1 MDRKKLLPSFFVIGT
16 QKSGTTTL
24 HDWLSS
30 EPGIRLPSQKETHF
44 FSMEEIFNR
53 GLDWY
58 MDQFPKTEPDSAA
71 FFGEVDPDYIF
82 YENTPD
88 RIKAFI
94 DKPRLIL
101 ILRNPIERAYS
112 HYLMSYRRGIETLP
126 FSEALRSEESRR
138 SHGDKH
144 YNPHFSYMGRGEFCA
159 QIGRYREVFPESEFL
174 FIKYDELFNA
184 ETGKDIYQAVCR
196 FIGLKE
202 PKQTFDVAKKTN
214 VASRFKSKLFADF
227 IYGKSPLKKTI
238 GLLIPSKSLKFKI
251 AVLMDKLNRVNITDK
266 SDEWWSQVPVEMLDD
281 VTRGIQK
288 LETIT
293 GLKLQ
298 DWIEKNLT
306 MIKAKTT

>member
-30 EPGIRLPSQKETHF
+30 EPGIRLPAQKETHF
-44 FSMEEIFNR
+44 FSMKEIFER

-58 MDQFPKTEPDSAA
+58 MDQFPKTEPGDEPVY
-71 FFGEVDPDYIF
+71 GEVDPDYIF
-82 YENTPD
+82 YENTPA
-88 RIKAFI
+88 RIRAFI
-94 DKPRLIL
+94 DKPRFIL

-126 FSEALRSEESRR
+126 FSEALRRESLRR
-138 SHGDKH
+138 SERDDN
-144 YNPHFSYMGRGEFCA
+144 YYPHFSYMGRGEYCA
-159 QIGRYREVFPESEFL
+159 QISRYREVFPESDFL

-184 ETGKDIYQAVCR
+184 ETGRDIYHAICR

-214 VASRFKSKLFADF
+214 AASRFKSKLFADL
-227 IYGKSPLKKTI
+227 IYGKSPLKKNI

-251 AVLMDKLNRVNITDK
+251 AVLIDKFNRVNITEK
-266 SDEWWSQVPVEMLDD
+266 SEDWWSQVPVEMLDD
-281 VTRGIQK
+281 VNRGIQK
-288 LETIT
+288 LERIT

-298 DWIEKNLT
+298 DWIDKNIN
-306 MIKAKTT
+306 MIKAKTA